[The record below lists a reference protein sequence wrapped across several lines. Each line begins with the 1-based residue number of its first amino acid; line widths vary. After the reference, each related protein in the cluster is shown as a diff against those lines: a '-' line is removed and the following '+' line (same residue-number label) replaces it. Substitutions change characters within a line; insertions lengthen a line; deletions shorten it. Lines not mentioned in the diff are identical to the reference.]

1 MAYDHELADRI
12 RRVVSGRGEVTEKE
26 MFGGIA
32 FMWLGKMFV
41 GVIKDELMIRVGRD
55 QHEAVLGE
63 PHVRVMAFT
72 GRPMRG
78 FLLVGPDAV
87 WDLEAVRRWVDRTLV
102 FVKSELA
109 GLAPKAASAKA
120 SATSPRTP
128 SAKARAATPK
138 PASAKAAAPKT
149 PATKAAAPKAPSTK
163 AAPAGGSPEVDAYIA
178 QWPPTTARALTRLRA
193 VLRKALPE
201 ATEVIAYGLPTF
213 KLAKNVIAF
222 GGAAKHCAIYPMSGS
237 IIATLEADLAD
248 YGTSKGTIRFDPEHP
263 LPDALIKKII
273 RARLAEIAALG
284 H

>member
-41 GVIKDELMIRVGRD
+41 GVMKDELMIRVGRD
-55 QHEAVLGE
+55 QHEAVLRE

-109 GLAPKAASAKA
+109 GLAPKATSKA
-120 SATSPRTP
+120 RAAAPKTP
-128 SAKARAATPK
+128 SAKAATPK
-138 PASAKAAAPKT
+138 TASTKAAAPKT
-149 PATKAAAPKAPSTK
+149 PATKAAAPKTASTK
-163 AAPAGGSPEVDAYIA
+163 SAPGASSEVDAYIA

-237 IIATLEADLAD
+237 VIATLEADLAD

>member
-41 GVIKDELMIRVGRD
+41 GVMKDELMIRVGRD
-55 QHEAVLGE
+55 QHEAVLRE

-109 GLAPKAASAKA
+109 GLAPKATSKA
-120 SATSPRTP
+120 RATSPKTP
-128 SAKARAATPK
+128 SAKAATPKTPSAKAATPK
-138 PASAKAAAPKT
+138 TPTTKSTPGAS
-149 PATKAAAPKAPSTK
+149 S
-163 AAPAGGSPEVDAYIA
+163 EVDAYIA
-178 QWPPTTARALTRLRA
+178 QWPPTTARALTRLRS

-237 IIATLEADLAD
+237 VIATLEADLAG